1 MYLRFVFH
9 LLIIS
14 AIIFLRWHLLT
25 GIRRGTHHHCQQRSR
40 NPSMG
45 LIYSWLPILFL
56 HQIFLKPRLDPFGQL
71 ELTWTF
77 FSFFFLVWR
86 LVSSVFLFLSLSFS
100 LILWKYILNVP
111 GWRSLNEVWTMVVV
125 YGIKVTLR
133 REAQGNSS
141 GKKEQRIFGKKLR
154 TFDQMDEEKFV
165 VICAFFHSWWS
176 FFFGEKNGWKV
187 IYIYIY
193 SLIQRYC

>member
-1 MYLRFVFH
+1 
-9 LLIIS
+9 
-14 AIIFLRWHLLT
+14 
-25 GIRRGTHHHCQQRSR
+25 
-40 NPSMG
+40 
-45 LIYSWLPILFL
+45 
-56 HQIFLKPRLDPFGQL
+56 
-71 ELTWTF
+71 
-77 FSFFFLVWR
+77 
-86 LVSSVFLFLSLSFS
+86 
-100 LILWKYILNVP
+100 
-111 GWRSLNEVWTMVVV
+111 MVVV

-165 VICAFFHSWWS
+165 VICAFFHSRWS
-176 FFFGEKNGWKV
+176 FFFFFGEKKWMESN

>member
-1 MYLRFVFH
+1 
-9 LLIIS
+9 
-14 AIIFLRWHLLT
+14 
-25 GIRRGTHHHCQQRSR
+25 
-40 NPSMG
+40 
-45 LIYSWLPILFL
+45 
-56 HQIFLKPRLDPFGQL
+56 
-71 ELTWTF
+71 
-77 FSFFFLVWR
+77 
-86 LVSSVFLFLSLSFS
+86 
-100 LILWKYILNVP
+100 
-111 GWRSLNEVWTMVVV
+111 MVVV

-165 VICAFFHSWWS
+165 VICAFFHSRWS
-176 FFFGEKNGWKV
+176 FFFFGENGWKV